1 MFCGSYVAMVTP
13 FSNGEIDE
21 KALIKMVNWQME
33 NGTSGLVPMGT
44 TGEAS
49 TVTSDE
55 HKQVLK
61 IVVDEVAGRIP
72 VIAGAGSNNPVK
84 ALDYA
89 KTAQK
94 LGADGIL
101 CVAGYYNRPS
111 QLGLY
116 EHFKYIHDNTD
127 IPIIIYNV
135 PPRTIVDIQPDT
147 LAELAL
153 LPRVAGVKDATAD
166 LSRIS
171 LEQLGIDKPFSYM
184 SGEDMTAIAYNAMGG
199 NGCISVTA
207 NVAPKHCA
215 QMQSACAD
223 GDYKRAFQ
231 IHQKLVPVHQA
242 LFLEPSP
249 AGVKYAAS
257 LLGLCSESA
266 RLPVIGINE
275 NTKKQIENAL
285 KALG

>member
-13 FSNGEIDE
+13 FNNGKIDE
-21 KALIKMVNWQME
+21 KALIKMVNWQIE

-55 HKQVLK
+55 HKQVLRM
-61 IVVDEVAGRIP
+61 VVDEVAGRIP
-72 VIAGAGSNNPVK
+72 VVAGAGSNNPAE
-84 ALDYA
+84 ALNYA
-89 KTAQK
+89 ETAQE

-135 PPRTIVDIQPDT
+135 PPRTIVDIQPET
-147 LAELAL
+147 MAKLAR
-153 LPRVAGVKDATAD
+153 LPRVIGVKDATAD

-171 LEQLGIDKPFSYM
+171 MEQLGINKSFSYL
-184 SGEDMTAIAYNAMGG
+184 SGEDITAIAYNAMGG

-207 NVAPKHCA
+207 NIAPKHCA
-215 QMQSACAD
+215 QMQSACAS
-223 GDYKRAFQ
+223 GDYNRALR
-231 IHQKLVPVHQA
+231 IHRILLPLHQA
-242 LFLEPSP
+242 LFVEPSP

-257 LLGLCSESA
+257 LLGLCSEEA
-266 RLPVIGINE
+266 RLPIIAINQQTR
-275 NTKKQIENAL
+275 NQIEKAL
-285 KALG
+285 KALA

>member
-1 MFCGSYVAMVTP
+1 MFRGSYVAMVTP
-13 FSNGEIDE
+13 FNNGNIDE
-21 KALIKMVNWQME
+21 KALIKMVNWQIE

-49 TVTSDE
+49 TVTSGE
-55 HKQVLK
+55 HKQVLR
-61 IVVDEVAGRIP
+61 VVIDAVAGRIP
-72 VIAGAGSNNPVK
+72 VIAGAGSNNPVE

-89 KTAQK
+89 ESAQE

-135 PPRTIVDIQPDT
+135 PPRTSVDIQPET
-147 LAELAL
+147 MAKLAQLS
-153 LPRVAGVKDATAD
+153 RVSGVKDATAD

-171 LEQLGIDKPFSYM
+171 LEQLGIDKSFSYL

-215 QMQSACAD
+215 LMQKACAD
-223 GDYKRAFQ
+223 GDYQSAFQ
-231 IHQKLVPVHQA
+231 IHQKLVPIHRA
-242 LFLEPSP
+242 LFVEPSP

-257 LLGLCSESA
+257 LLGLCSEET
-266 RLPVIGINE
+266 RLPIIGVSPQ
-275 NTKKQIENAL
+275 TKIQIEHAL
-285 KALG
+285 KKLA